1 MFYDRDDELDV
12 LHTEYERDYFSLVII
27 YGRRRVG
34 KTELIK
40 AFCNGKEHL
49 YHLAT
54 QDSAKV
60 QQEKLADELRSLPR
74 RASAT
79 ARRLARRS

>member
-1 MFYDRDDELDV
+1 MFYDREAELNT
-12 LHTEYERDYFSLVII
+12 LTAEHERDHFSLIII

-40 AFCNGKEHL
+40 AFCNEREHL

-60 QQEKLADELRSLPR
+60 Q
-74 RASAT
+74 
-79 ARRLARRS
+79 